1 MILSSRV
8 VRRLLGSM
16 VALAAL
22 AGPALADPAGECTGF
37 AFDAKTPAVIARIA
51 AAAPKTYFIRSSS
64 ENASCPADTA
74 ACRARPYLVPG
85 DLVLAGA
92 ASGAFTCAT
101 FQSLS
106 PKGQITTSG
115 WLPTASLVPVAP
127 AAAPTDWAGAWWKTS
142 AKLTIKPAAGGKL
155 KIAGE
160 ATYPVAGGV
169 RTTEVDGE
177 TKPETKPAGAIL
189 AFAGSGEIA
198 FDTAPEDACR
208 FRAQRVDALLVVEDN
223 GQCGDGMAS
232 FTGLYQRKR

>member
-1 MILSSRV
+1 MLLSGLAV
-8 VRRLLGSM
+8 CRLLGSV

-22 AGPALADPAGECTGF
+22 AVPAAADPAGECTGF
-37 AFDAKTPAVIARIA
+37 AFNAKTPAVIARIA
-51 AAAPKTYFIRSSS
+51 AAAPKTFFIRSSS
-64 ENASCPADTA
+64 ENTACPADTA
-74 ACRARPYLVPG
+74 ACLGRAYLVPG

-92 ASGAFTCAT
+92 TTGAFTCAT

-115 WLPTASLVPVAP
+115 WLPTASLTPVASAP
-127 AAAPTDWAGAWWKTS
+127 APTDWAGAWWKTG

-198 FDTAPEDACR
+198 FDTAPDDACR
-208 FRAQRVDALLVVEDN
+208 FRMQRIDALLVVEDN

>member
-1 MILSSRV
+1 MILSPRAA
-8 VRRLLGSM
+8 RRLLGSM
-16 VALAAL
+16 IALGALAA
-22 AGPALADPAGECTGF
+22 PALAEPAGECTGF
-37 AFDAKTPAVIARIA
+37 VFNTKTPAAIARIA

-74 ACRARPYLVPG
+74 ACRARAYLVPG

-92 ASGAFTCAT
+92 TTGAFTCAT

-106 PKGQITTSG
+106 PKGQITTGS
-115 WLPTASLVPVAP
+115 WIPTASLAAVAP
-127 AAAPTDWAGAWWKTS
+127 APAPTDWAGAWWKTS

-155 KIAGE
+155 KVAGE

-169 RTTEVDGE
+169 RTTEVDG
-177 TKPETKPAGAIL
+177 ETKPAGAIL

-208 FRAQRVDALLVVEDN
+208 FRVQRVDALLMVEDN

>member
-1 MILSSRV
+1 MLLSRHAV
-8 VRRLLGSM
+8 CRLLGSVVTL
-16 VALAAL
+16 VALAA
-22 AGPALADPAGECTGF
+22 PALAEPAGECTGF
-37 AFDAKTPAVIARIA
+37 AFDTKTPVVIARIT
-51 AAAPKTYFIRSSS
+51 AAAPKTFFIRGSA
-64 ENASCPADTA
+64 ETASCPADTA
-74 ACRARPYLVPG
+74 ACRARTYLVPG
-85 DLVLAGA
+85 DLALAGA
-92 ASGAFTCAT
+92 TTGAFTCAT

-115 WLPTASLVPVAP
+115 WIPSASLAPVGPAP
-127 AAAPTDWAGAWWKTS
+127 APTDWTGGWWKTS
-142 AKLTIKPAAGGKL
+142 SKLTIKAAAGGKL

-177 TKPETKPAGAIL
+177 AKPAGAIL

-208 FRAQRVDALLVVEDN
+208 FRMQRVDALLVVEDN

>member
-1 MILSSRV
+1 MILSSRAA
-8 VRRLLGSM
+8 RRLLGSI
-16 VALAAL
+16 VALAAF
-22 AGPALADPAGECTGF
+22 AAPALAEPAGECTGF
-37 AFDAKTPAVIARIA
+37 AFNPKTPAVIARIA
-51 AAAPKTYFIRSSS
+51 ATAPKTYFVRSGS

-74 ACRARPYLVPG
+74 ACRARAYLVPG

-92 ASGAFTCAT
+92 TTGPFTCAS

-115 WLPTASLVPVAP
+115 WLPTASLAPVAP
-127 AAAPTDWAGAWWKTS
+127 AAAPTDWSGAWWKTS

-177 TKPETKPAGAIL
+177 TKPAGAVL

-198 FDTAPEDACR
+198 FDTAPEDACQ
-208 FRAQRVDALLVVEDN
+208 FRMQRVDALLVVEDN

>member
-1 MILSSRV
+1 MLLSRRAV
-8 VRRLLGSM
+8 CRLLGSV

-22 AGPALADPAGECTGF
+22 AAPALAEPAGECTGF
-37 AFDAKTPAVIARIA
+37 AFIAKTPAMIARIA
-51 AAAPKTYFIRSSS
+51 AAAPKTFFIRSSS

-85 DLVLAGA
+85 DLVFAGA
-92 ASGAFTCAT
+92 TAGAFTCAT

-106 PKGQITTSG
+106 PKGQIMTSG
-115 WLPTASLVPVAP
+115 WIPSASLVPVTPAP
-127 AAAPTDWAGAWWKTS
+127 APTDWTGAWWKTS
-142 AKLTIKPAAGGKL
+142 SKLAIKPAAGGKL

-177 TKPETKPAGAIL
+177 AKPANGIL

-198 FDTAPEDACR
+198 FDTAPDDACR
-208 FRAQRVDALLVVEDN
+208 FRMQRLDALLVVEDN

-232 FTGLYQRKR
+232 FTGLYQRRR